1 MTLRYALLALPFVVA
16 ACDTARPVN
25 DARPA
30 MRPGAEAR
38 EAAAAEAAAR
48 LNAEAAAEAAAAEAT
63 PDSAITTAALDDDD
77 VFPEVPLT
85 PNAAP
90 NATPVA
96 VPPPAAAAPQGPV
109 GAFPEGLSVPAQVA
123 SRLPPGVDRSTLLQ
137 DQNGCFTYTVGFE
150 IVPVVD
156 PSGAPVCIR

>member
-38 EAAAAEAAAR
+38 EAAAAAEAAR
-48 LNAEAAAEAAAAEAT
+48 LEAEAAAAAQSAAAESA
-63 PDSAITTAALDDDD
+63 PASAITTAALDDDD

-85 PNAAP
+85 PNA
-90 NATPVA
+90 TPVA
-96 VPPPAAAAPQGPV
+96 VPPAAPVAPQAPV
-109 GAFPEGLSVPAQVA
+109 GSFPEGLSVPDRVA